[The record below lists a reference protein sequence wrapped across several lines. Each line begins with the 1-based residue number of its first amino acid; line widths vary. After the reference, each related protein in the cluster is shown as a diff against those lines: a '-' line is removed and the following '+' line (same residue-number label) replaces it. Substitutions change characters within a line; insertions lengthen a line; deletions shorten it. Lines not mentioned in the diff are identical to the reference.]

1 MRGPDR
7 HAIRRHAIRRRALF
21 GLPLAVAALHPAVGP
36 ALAAGK
42 PRSHAATYGY
52 APFATEHLI
61 PGADLDLSTVDPD
74 HPAARVIALT
84 IDDGP
89 DPQDLRILEVLRRH
103 GAGATFFFIGRKLDR
118 QHDLTTQ
125 VAASGHEIGSHS
137 WEHPMM
143 TDLPPAGQL
152 RSLDATNAAFGRI
165 GLRPAWFRPPYG
177 DFDAAVEAAARARGL
192 QTVLWTVDSQD
203 WKGTDA
209 ATIGRRVVDRLH
221 PGAVVLMHST
231 KPASL
236 QALPDILAAGASR
249 GYRFVT
255 LSAWREAM
263 RQAVTVPMALHLGEP
278 GRPAA
283 PR

>member
-1 MRGPDR
+1 MTAPSRPGSGRPR
-7 HAIRRHAIRRRALF
+7 LGRRALF
-21 GLPLAVAALHPAVGP
+21 GLPLAVAALHPAMRP
-36 ALAAGK
+36 ALAAETQ
-42 PRSHAATYGY
+42 RSHAATYGY

-61 PGADLDLSTVDPD
+61 PGSDLDLSTVDPD

-89 DPQDLRILEVLRRH
+89 DPRDLRILEVLRRH
-103 GAGATFFFIGRKLDR
+103 DAQATFFFIGRKVAR
-118 QHDLTTQ
+118 QHDLTAQ
-125 VAASGHEIGSHS
+125 VAASGNEVGSHS
-137 WEHPMM
+137 WEHPLM
-143 TDLPPAGQL
+143 TDLPPAGRI
-152 RSLDATNAAFGRI
+152 RSLDATNAEFGRI
-165 GLRPAWFRPPYG
+165 GLRPTWFRPPYG
-177 DFDAAVEAAARARGL
+177 DFDAAVETAARARGL

-209 ATIGRRVVDRLH
+209 ATIGRRVIDRLH

-236 QALPDILAAGASR
+236 QALPDILAAGASQ

-278 GRPAA
+278 DR
-283 PR
+283 R